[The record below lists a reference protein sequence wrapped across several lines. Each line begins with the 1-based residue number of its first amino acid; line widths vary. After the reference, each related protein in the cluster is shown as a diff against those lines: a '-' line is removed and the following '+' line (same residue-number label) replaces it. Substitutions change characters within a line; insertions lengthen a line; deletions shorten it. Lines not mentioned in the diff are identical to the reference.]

1 MKIKL
6 DICCGT
12 ACYLL
17 GAGRL
22 MTIENELPSE
32 WSEEVEIQIFPCLN
46 LCMSEDLEGAP
57 YVRIDGEIVAKATP
71 ERIITLLREKMKN
84 RKEAEGVNHD

>member
-17 GAGRL
+17 GAGKL
-22 MTIENELPSE
+22 MTIENELPPE
-32 WSEEVEIQIFPCLN
+32 WRDEVEIQIFPCLN

-57 YVRIDGEIVAKATP
+57 FVRLDGKIISKATP
-71 ERIITLLREKMKN
+71 EKIMDRIREKLEGAKN
-84 RKEAEGVNHD
+84 D

>member
-1 MKIKL
+1 MKMKL

-17 GAGRL
+17 GAGKL
-22 MTIENELPSE
+22 MTIERDLPDQ
-32 WSEEVEIQIFPCLN
+32 WRDKIEIRICPCLN

-57 YVRIDGEIVAKATP
+57 FVRLDGEIISKATP
-71 ERIITLLREKMKN
+71 EKIMDRIREKLEGAKN
-84 RKEAEGVNHD
+84 D